1 MNYSSIFGDLTKT
14 VQVRIDK
21 ASELKKQLFDQ
32 NVFEKY
38 MIWDTPKR
46 GLSFSEIIGSYGISV
61 AATTMGANGNIPI
74 LGTEGLETL
83 AQKVLLHGVGYQL
96 TVDEYR
102 EVLDLLDSKSINDM
116 AKAQILIDTMFNNIK
131 KAVNGVNAKIDLIFL
146 NALSNKGIL
155 TLDGSNNPEGG
166 SRLSIDYKLPSE
178 NIATVTTTWS
188 EANVGTVDCWAGIQ
202 AIVDAAE
209 SKVVLDKMLM
219 SRAKLSY
226 ILRST
231 KMKQVIFGTDKQS
244 TPLLM
249 GDLNNFLSANGM
261 PQVEVIRRTVRINNN
276 GVMTDLTPWNDDN
289 IVFVPQG
296 NLGVI
301 KNAFAD
307 SEIMPEDGVAYS
319 NSGRIR
325 ISQFKIGEKEGA
337 STAETTKAQVFAL
350 PVFTEVNGIYSLTTI
365 K

>member
-1 MNYSSIFGDLTKT
+1 MDYSSIFGELTKT

-38 MIWDTPKR
+38 MTWDTPKR
-46 GLSFSEIIGSYGISV
+46 GLTFSEIIGSYGISI
-61 AATTMGANGNIPI
+61 AAATMGASGKLPI
-74 LGTEGLETL
+74 IGTEGLETL
-83 AQKVLLHGVGYQL
+83 AQKVLLHGVGYKM

-102 EVLDLLDSKSINDM
+102 EVLDLLDSKSINDK
-116 AKAQILIDTMFNNIK
+116 AKAQILIDTMFKNINH
-131 KAVNGVNAKIDLIFL
+131 AVNGVNAKLDLMFL
-146 NALSNKGIL
+146 SALSNKGIL
-155 TLDGSNNPEGG
+155 TLDASNNPEGG
-166 SRLSIDYKLPSE
+166 ARVDIDYKMPAE

-202 AIVDAAE
+202 AIVDAADQ
-209 SKVVLDKMLM
+209 KVVLDKMLL
-219 SRAKLSY
+219 SRSKLSY

-244 TPLLM
+244 TPLM
-249 GDLNNFLSANGM
+249 MTDLNNFLAANGM
-261 PQVEVIRRTVRINNN
+261 PTAEVIRRTVRINNN
-276 GVMTDLTPWNDDN
+276 GALTDVTPWNDDN
-289 IVFVPQG
+289 IVFVPEG

-301 KNAFAD
+301 KNSFAD
-307 SEIMPEDGVAYS
+307 SEIMAEAGIAYS

-325 ISQFKIGEKEGA
+325 ISQFRVGEKEGA
-337 STAETTKAQVFAL
+337 STAEMTNAQVFAL

>member
-1 MNYSSIFGDLTKT
+1 
-14 VQVRIDK
+14 
-21 ASELKKQLFDQ
+21 
-32 NVFEKY
+32 
-38 MIWDTPKR
+38 
-46 GLSFSEIIGSYGISV
+46 
-61 AATTMGANGNIPI
+61 
-74 LGTEGLETL
+74 
-83 AQKVLLHGVGYQL
+83 
-96 TVDEYR
+96 
-102 EVLDLLDSKSINDM
+102 
-116 AKAQILIDTMFNNIK
+116 
-131 KAVNGVNAKIDLIFL
+131 
-146 NALSNKGIL
+146 
-155 TLDGSNNPEGG
+155 
-166 SRLSIDYKLPSE
+166 
-178 NIATVTTTWS
+178 
-188 EANVGTVDCWAGIQ
+188 
-202 AIVDAAE
+202 
-209 SKVVLDKMLM
+209 
-219 SRAKLSY
+219 
-226 ILRST
+226 
-231 KMKQVIFGTDKQS
+231 
-244 TPLLM
+244 M